1 MSVEHPPTKQGE
13 SNHQVSDD
21 GNSSATRSFCMSD
34 EDDSWEKCI
43 IPDQK
48 NLAEEIQELR
58 TKTPARNSNIL
69 LNNEKLLDNISE
81 ECSAKE
87 ELVKPVSEKLA

>member
-1 MSVEHPPTKQGE
+1 
-13 SNHQVSDD
+13 
-21 GNSSATRSFCMSD
+21 MSD

-48 NLAEEIQELR
+48 NLAEEIQELC

>member
-21 GNSSATRSFCMSD
+21 GNSSATRPFCMSD

-48 NLAEEIQELR
+48 NLAEEIQELC

-81 ECSAKE
+81 KCSAKE